1 MLEIIVGSVL
11 FIASIYDLKTTE
23 IPDEIPIFL
32 IALGIFTSI
41 FKWLFLNDMTY
52 LTRMLIIGSIFSI
65 FGIIAYYTGQWGAG
79 DSALL
84 TSIAFLYPDFI
95 FIFKYLINLLIFGS
109 IFMVIF
115 SIVYCYIYSKN
126 ALKKFFYNLKKF
138 KFVYVIL
145 FIIPVIIHFLFAY
158 KALTLLFTILPVSA
172 ILYNFS
178 KIVEKYGFKR
188 KIKVS
193 ELKVGDVLASFK
205 IWRGITKEEI
215 EKIRKSNKKF
225 VIIKEG
231 VRFAPAFFIAFVY
244 TIIFNQAFLIESFI
258 KW

>member
-1 MLEIIVGSVL
+1 MFEIIVGSML
-11 FIASIYDLKTTE
+11 FIAAIYDLKTTE

-41 FKWLFLNDMTY
+41 FKWLFLNDITY
-52 LTRMLIIGSIFSI
+52 LTKMLIVGSIFSI

-84 TSIAFLYPDFI
+84 ISIAFLYPDFV

-109 IFMVIF
+109 IFMVTF
-115 SIVYCYIYSKN
+115 SIIYCYIYSKN
-126 ALKKFFYNLKKF
+126 SLKIFFYHLKKF
-138 KFVYVIL
+138 KLAYFML
-145 FIIPVIIHFLFAY
+145 FIIPIIIHFLFAH
-158 KALTLLFTILPVSA
+158 KILTVFSALLPILA
-172 ILYNFS
+172 ILYNFG

-215 EKIRKSNKKF
+215 EKIKKSNKKF

-231 VRFAPAFFIAFVY
+231 VRFAPAFFIAFIY
-244 TIIFNQAFLIESFI
+244 TMIFNQAFLI